1 MTIVAGVR
9 DRVISDLAPGGV
21 LRAAINLGNPVLAQG
36 PAAAPAGVTVDI
48 ARELGARFGIA
59 VDLVC
64 FAAARESFEAMV
76 RGDADICFLAI
87 EPARAAEVAF
97 TAPYV
102 VIEGV
107 FVVREDSGI
116 TTLAD
121 VDHEQVR
128 IGVNEG
134 SAYDLFLSRTLER
147 ASVVRG
153 QDGIGMFRRQGLT
166 PAPASGSRRP
176 EPRPWR
182 KARSAAI
189 PSATHGR
196 DRRQPGELGE
206 HVMSDGVRATAVG
219 VNGENRDIFV
229 DRQAPLVYGIE
240 IGPAQQRPEPVAL
253 DSRHG
258 LVVAH
263 AQIDDP
269 RVTQHRAGSPILDG
283 TAAERDDRFRAPDEI
298 GDGGVLKL
306 TEVSLA
312 LGGKDVPDLAAEAL
326 LDQHITVYEGLTEAL
341 RDDAPDR
348 GLPSAHETDEY
359 RHHWPSCFPRL
370 PGRAAIISGMLSLLR
385 IVADASSSSQ

>member
-153 QDGIGMFRRQGLT
+153 QDGIGMFRRQGLD
-166 PAPASGSRRP
+166 AGAG
-176 EPRPWR
+176 
-182 KARSAAI
+182 I
-189 PSATHGR
+189 
-196 DRRQPGELGE
+196 RQP
-206 HVMSDGVRATAVG
+206 TA
-219 VNGENRDIFV
+219 
-229 DRQAPLVYGIE
+229 
-240 IGPAQQRPEPVAL
+240 
-253 DSRHG
+253 
-258 LVVAH
+258 
-263 AQIDDP
+263 
-269 RVTQHRAGSPILDG
+269 
-283 TAAERDDRFRAPDEI
+283 
-298 GDGGVLKL
+298 
-306 TEVSLA
+306 
-312 LGGKDVPDLAAEAL
+312 
-326 LDQHITVYEGLTEAL
+326 
-341 RDDAPDR
+341 
-348 GLPSAHETDEY
+348 
-359 RHHWPSCFPRL
+359 
-370 PGRAAIISGMLSLLR
+370 
-385 IVADASSSSQ
+385 